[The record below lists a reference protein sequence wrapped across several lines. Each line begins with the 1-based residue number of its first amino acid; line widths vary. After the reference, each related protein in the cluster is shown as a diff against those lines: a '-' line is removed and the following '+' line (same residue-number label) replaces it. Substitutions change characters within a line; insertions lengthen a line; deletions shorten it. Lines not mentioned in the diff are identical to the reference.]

1 MAVTCNADI
10 PSYINT
16 YRDIRQL
23 LPGTIQTTVSLY
35 KPRVS

>member
-10 PSYINT
+10 SYINT
-16 YRDIRQL
+16 YRDVRQL